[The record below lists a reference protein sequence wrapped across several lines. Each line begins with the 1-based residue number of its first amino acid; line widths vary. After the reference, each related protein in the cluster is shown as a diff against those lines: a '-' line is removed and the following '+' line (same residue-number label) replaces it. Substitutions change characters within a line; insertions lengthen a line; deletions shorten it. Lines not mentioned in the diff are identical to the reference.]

1 MADKNKNK
9 IPDWVENVI
18 YWSSVAL
25 LLCDTYKKICRGED
39 LRTALD
45 VTNKGE
51 NNADNSK

>member
-25 LLCDTYKKICRGED
+25 LLCDTYKKICSGED

-51 NNADNSK
+51 INADNSK

>member
-51 NNADNSK
+51 INADNSK